1 MLMTFC
7 SETFPITKKGVVILL
22 GSGEKGHPYV
32 GKKGPL
38 AVGKKRPKSVG

>member
-1 MLMTFC
+1 M
-7 SETFPITKKGVVILL
+7 ILYRKFLLVPGLAIML

-38 AVGKKRPKSVG
+38 AVGKKRPKLVG